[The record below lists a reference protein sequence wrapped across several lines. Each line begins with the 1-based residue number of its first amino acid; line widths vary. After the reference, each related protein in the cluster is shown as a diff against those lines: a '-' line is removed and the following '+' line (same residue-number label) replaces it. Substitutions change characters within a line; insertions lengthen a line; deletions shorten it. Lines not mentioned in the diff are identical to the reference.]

1 MHSLPWFSRRL
12 SRTARLAGLL
22 ALLAAAVPLAASP
35 AAAAPAAAPLPANVT
50 VFASG
55 LNNPRGLA
63 FGPGGDLYVAEG
75 GLGGSLMTTP
85 ADCTQVPSPV
95 GPYSGGFTSRISKI
109 GPNGVR
115 TTVADGLPS
124 SQTSPAA
131 GSLVSGVAGVAFAG
145 GRLYALEAGVGCS
158 HGLLGTDNSILRVNA
173 DGTTTKVADLSR
185 FLKSHPV
192 AHPNPGDFEP
202 DGTWYSMAAVR
213 GDLYAVEPNH
223 GEIDRVN
230 PSTGA
235 ISRVID
241 ISASQ
246 GHIVPTALAYR
257 GNFFFGNLGTFPV
270 TPGTES
276 LFKVTPSGQIKTWAR
291 GLTTVL
297 GLAFGSHHQIYALES
312 MTAPGFPGPGELG
325 TGQVVRVD
333 PSGAQT
339 VIATGLSFPTAIILG
354 PDGAL
359 YVSNLGFG
367 GPAPGLG
374 QILKIT
380 VPG

>member
-1 MHSLPWFSRRL
+1 MKRPSLRPGWTVVIAGAATL
-12 SRTARLAGLL
+12 LLAGGT
-22 ALLAAAVPLAASP
+22 
-35 AAAAPAAAPLPANVT
+35 AAAPPVAAAPVPAKVT

-55 LNNPRGLA
+55 LDNPRGLV
-63 FGPGGDLYVAEG
+63 FGPDGDLYVAEG
-75 GLGGSLMTTP
+75 GLGGTMRTTP
-85 ADCTQVPSPV
+85 AQCTQVPSPV

-109 GPNGVR
+109 GPGGVR
-115 TTVADGLPS
+115 TTVAGGLPS
-124 SQTSPAA
+124 SQTSPAL
-131 GSLVSGVAGVAFAG
+131 GSLVSGVAGVAFIG
-145 GRLYALEAGVGCS
+145 GRLYALEAGAGCS
-158 HGLLGTDNSILRVNA
+158 HGLAGTGNSILRVNP
-173 DGTTTKVADLSR
+173 DGTATPVADLSR

-192 AHPNPGDFEP
+192 ARPNPGDFEP
-202 DGTWYSMAAVR
+202 DGTWYTMVAVR

-223 GEIDRVN
+223 GEIDRID
-230 PSTGA
+230 PATGA

-241 ISASQ
+241 VSASQ
-246 GHIVPTALAYR
+246 GHIVPTALAYK
-257 GNFFFGNLGTFPV
+257 GTFFAGNLGTFPV

-276 LFKVTPSGQIKTWAR
+276 LFKVTPSGQIKTWAT

-297 GLAFGSHHQIYALES
+297 GLVAGPRDRLYALES

-339 VIATGLSFPTAIILG
+339 VIATGLSFPTAVTLG

-367 GPAPGLG
+367 GPVPGLG

>member
-1 MHSLPWFSRRL
+1 MKRPSLRPGWTVVIAGAATL
-12 SRTARLAGLL
+12 LLAGGT
-22 ALLAAAVPLAASP
+22 
-35 AAAAPAAAPLPANVT
+35 AAAPPVAAAPVPAKVT

-55 LNNPRGLA
+55 LDNPRGLV
-63 FGPGGDLYVAEG
+63 FGPDGDLYVAEG
-75 GLGGSLMTTP
+75 GLGGTMRTTP
-85 ADCTQVPSPV
+85 AQCTQVPSPV

-109 GPNGVR
+109 GPGGVR
-115 TTVADGLPS
+115 TTVAGGLPS
-124 SQTSPAA
+124 SQTSPAL
-131 GSLVSGVAGVAFAG
+131 GSLVSGVAGVAFIG
-145 GRLYALEAGVGCS
+145 GRLSALEAGAGCS
-158 HGLLGTDNSILRVNA
+158 HGLAGTGNSILRVNP
-173 DGTTTKVADLSR
+173 DGTATPVADLSR

-192 AHPNPGDFEP
+192 ARPNPGDFEP
-202 DGTWYSMAAVR
+202 DGTWYSMVAVR

-223 GEIDRVN
+223 GEIDRID
-230 PSTGA
+230 PATGA

-241 ISASQ
+241 VSASQ
-246 GHIVPTALAYR
+246 GHIVPTALAYK
-257 GNFFFGNLGTFPV
+257 GTFFAGNLGTFPV

-276 LFKVTPSGQIKTWAR
+276 LFKVTPSGQIKTWAT

-297 GLAFGSHHQIYALES
+297 GLVAGPRDRLYALES

-339 VIATGLSFPTAIILG
+339 VIATGLSFPTAVTLG

-367 GPAPGLG
+367 GPVPGLG